1 MSTSFSTGEMEEY
14 DQRIKEKKQNYIIN
28 KIFVIKKIM
37 EKIDTKIS
45 AKKNGKIDDM
55 DKIDIDIIL
64 KTKKKIIL
72 KMKKKR

>member
-37 EKIDTKIS
+37 EKMDTKIS
-45 AKKNGKIDDM
+45 AKKIGKIDDM

-64 KTKKKIIL
+64 KRKKKIIL

>member
-37 EKIDTKIS
+37 EKMDTKIS
-45 AKKNGKIDDM
+45 AKKIGKIGDM

-64 KTKKKIIL
+64 KRKKKIIL

>member
-37 EKIDTKIS
+37 YKIYTKIS
-45 AKKNGKIDDM
+45 EKKNGKIDDM

>member
-37 EKIDTKIS
+37 EKIDTKIT

>member
-14 DQRIKEKKQNYIIN
+14 DQQIKEKKQNYIIN

>member
-14 DQRIKEKKQNYIIN
+14 DQRIIIN

>member
-37 EKIDTKIS
+37 EKIDTKVS

>member
-28 KIFVIKKIM
+28 KIFVIKKLWRKLIQKSQQK
-37 EKIDTKIS
+37 KI
-45 AKKNGKIDDM
+45 GKIDHM
-55 DKIDIDIIL
+55 DKIDIDITL